1 MQYTTVQYST
11 AHYCAVNEGGMKEVI
26 DACIGRWG
34 TEGRK
39 KAIERERE
47 ERVRP
52 NIVRSLSI
60 LISLFLSLF
69 SSFSLFL
76 FLRVSL
82 YIYTPFFNIS
92 LLSLTHSLTYHFF
105 HPSLRQSAAYLIV
118 VVRVLRCYQTHGSS
132 GSIRTG
138 CTARSVNIQLKG
150 KEDIRRE
157 NRRGREEGYI
167 HT

>member
-1 MQYTTVQYST
+1 
-11 AHYCAVNEGGMKEVI
+11 MKEVI

-76 FLRVSL
+76 FLLLSL
-82 YIYTPFFNIS
+82 YRYTPFFNIS
-92 LLSLTHSLTYHFF
+92 LSSLTHSLTRSLTYHFF

-118 VVRVLRCYQTHGSS
+118 MMRVLRCYQAHGSS